1 MINAVS
7 SPIDALLSN
16 IVFMPPYH
24 TTKPRVNDEKISAT
38 GKKIEL
44 YHTVFN
50 HAFLCRSFICLNFS
64 NSIFSLAKS
73 CNTSIPVTLS

>member
-16 IVFMPPYH
+16 IVFIPPYH
-24 TTKPRVNDEKISAT
+24 TTKPRVSDEKISAT

-50 HAFLCRSFICLNFS
+50 H
-64 NSIFSLAKS
+64 
-73 CNTSIPVTLS
+73 